1 MISDENSREE
11 MMAKVPKEV
20 FVATCIGCG
29 LQLAMQVC
37 QTNYRSSSKAIK
49 QIAAIDNRHFSQLA
63 DAKGWWDHR
72 LGNGRQKFT
81 WLSRHF

>member
-37 QTNYRSSSKAIK
+37 QTNYIIIK
-49 QIAAIDNRHFSQLA
+49 SHQAMAAINNRNVFSI
-63 DAKGWWDHR
+63 
-72 LGNGRQKFT
+72 GRC
-81 WLSRHF
+81 

>member
-1 MISDENSREE
+1 MIADENSREE

-37 QTNYRSSSKAIK
+37 QTNYIIIK
-49 QIAAIDNRHFSQLA
+49 SHQAIAAN
-63 DAKGWWDHR
+63 
-72 LGNGRQKFT
+72 
-81 WLSRHF
+81 